1 MLSKIMGK
9 NKQEDK
15 EKELTELIS
24 RISKMNLSDMR
35 TYVNGKITGL
45 EVNKQGLNEVL
56 KKITLKDEKSGKR
69 YIEIDDDA
77 TKIKKGFDLVILI
90 SESKKISAST
100 VEYIQKFIEAYSTL
114 IIDYDNKNSQIYASK
129 LKDAL
134 ERSVARVNAISSVK
148 EKMKVLR

>member
-1 MLSKIMGK
+1 MLSKFTVK
-9 NKQEDK
+9 NKDEAK
-15 EKELTELIS
+15 AKELAELIS
-24 RISKMNLSDMR
+24 RISKMNLTDMR

-56 KKITLKDEKSGKR
+56 KKITVKDEKTGKR
-69 YIEIDDDA
+69 YIEIDDDIS
-77 TKIKKGFDLVILI
+77 KIKKGFDLVILI

-100 VEYIQKFIEAYSTL
+100 VEFIQKFIETYSDL
-114 IIDYDNKNSQIYASK
+114 IIDYDNRNKQIYASK

-134 ERSVARVNAISSVK
+134 QKAVGRINAISSVK